1 MDYFEK
7 IENKPDSDLT
17 WNLPEQ
23 RSGNI
28 KIVGGNGNSFRTEIK
43 TAEFL
48 YNNYPVETPT
58 LVFPDNL
65 KNKLPNLSNI
75 IYAEST
81 DSGSFANAKTLSGV
95 MARADYN
102 LLLGDLSKNKITAQ
116 VIGEVLKDVE
126 VPTLVTRDAVDLV
139 AEYKPELMLMNSNV
153 AFFASMPQLIK
164 LFRAVYY
171 PKMLLLSQSLI
182 QVADA
187 LHKFTL
193 SYPAKIVTLHA
204 EQILVAEDGVVKAVP
219 LAKSG
224 YLPVTFWNGELAAKI
239 VALSLFNPNKF
250 MNATLCA
257 IFS

>member
-7 IENKPDSDLT
+7 IETKPESDLT
-17 WNLPEQ
+17 WNLPER

-28 KIVGGNGNSFRTEIK
+28 KIIGGSSNSFRTEIK
-43 TAEFL
+43 TAEYL
-48 YNNYPVETPT
+48 YNNYPVDTT
-58 LVFPDNL
+58 LVFPDSL
-65 KNKLPNLSNI
+65 KSRLPDLPNI
-75 IYAEST
+75 VYVDST

-193 SYPAKIVTLHA
+193 SYPTKIVTLHA
-204 EQILVAEDGVVKAVP
+204 EQIIVAENGVVKAVP

-224 YLPVTFWNGELAAKI
+224 YLPVAFWNGELAAKI

-250 MNATLCA
+250 MDATLCA